1 VTNYPA
7 LENGCGA
14 RVVLPYMRRLLAMNK
29 ADDPNVAAAIAN
41 IPNDHLSYANL
52 RLVEAGFMEREFDG

>member
-1 VTNYPA
+1 
-7 LENGCGA
+7 
-14 RVVLPYMRRLLAMNK
+14 MNK